1 MVTTQ
6 PAAPTAP
13 APLLT
18 AAELLAL
25 PDDDYRYELVRGTLL
40 RRPPS
45 SFRHGR
51 TVARVVSGLGQFV
64 DERQLGTVLAKSGY
78 HLEWYPDTV
87 RAPDVSFISAERLPP
102 DDLPHGYP
110 MLAPD
115 LAVEVLSPSERPGAR
130 REKMQ
135 DYFAAG
141 TRLVWEI
148 DPAQRTITVYRSA
161 HDGITF
167 VATDEVTGAEVLPG
181 FVCRVA
187 ELIP

>member
-25 PDDDYRYELVRGTLL
+25 PDDDYRYELVRGKLI
-40 RRPPS
+40 RMPPPGS
-45 SFRHGR
+45 CHGR
-51 TVARVVSGLGQFV
+51 TVARVTIRLGHFI
-64 DERQLGTVLAKSGY
+64 ETHNLGTILNESGY
-78 HLEWYPDTV
+78 HLEWGPDTV

-102 DDLPHGYP
+102 DEFPHGYP
-110 MLAPD
+110 TLAPD

-148 DPAQRTITVYRSA
+148 DPGQRTITVYRSV
-161 HDGITF
+161 HDGTTL
-167 VATDEVTGAEVLPG
+167 AAAAELTGAEVLPG

>member
-18 AAELLAL
+18 AADLLAL
-25 PDDDYRYELVRGTLL
+25 PDDDYRYELVRGKLL
-40 RRPPS
+40 RRPLPGL
-45 SFRHGR
+45 RHGR
-51 TVARVVSGLGQFV
+51 TVARVVSELGRFV
-64 DERQLGTVLAKSGY
+64 DERQLGAVLAKSGY
-78 HLEWYPDTV
+78 HLEWGPDTV

-102 DDLPHGYP
+102 DEFPHGYP
-110 MLAPD
+110 TLAPD
-115 LAVEVLSPSERPGAR
+115 LAVEVLSPSERPGMR
-130 REKMQ
+130 REKMR

-141 TRLVWEI
+141 TRLVWEV

-161 HDGITF
+161 QDGTTLA
-167 VATDEVTGAEVLPG
+167 ATDELTGAEVLPG
-181 FVCRVA
+181 FACRVG

>member
-18 AAELLAL
+18 AAGLLAL
-25 PDDDYRYELVRGTLL
+25 PDDGYRYELVRGTLL
-40 RRPPS
+40 RSPLPGL
-45 SFRHGR
+45 RHGR
-51 TVARVVSGLGQFV
+51 TVARVVSRLGRFV

-78 HLEWYPDTV
+78 HLEWDPDTV
-87 RAPDVSFISAERLPP
+87 RAPDVSFIAAERLPP
-102 DDLPHGYP
+102 DEFPHSYP
-110 MLAPD
+110 TLAPD
-115 LAVEVLSPSERPGAR
+115 LAVEVLSPSERPGVR
-130 REKMQ
+130 REKMR

-141 TRLVWEI
+141 TRLVWEV

-161 HDGITF
+161 HDGITLA
-167 VATDEVTGAEVLPG
+167 ATDELTGAEVLPG
-181 FVCRVA
+181 FVCRVG

>member
-13 APLLT
+13 ALLLT

-25 PDDDYRYELVRGTLL
+25 PDDDYRYELVRGKLI
-40 RRPPS
+40 RMPPPGW
-45 SFRHGR
+45 RHGR
-51 TVARVVSGLGQFV
+51 AVVRVASRLDRFV
-64 DERQLGTVLAKSGY
+64 DEKQLGIVLAESGY
-78 HLEWYPDTV
+78 HLEWEPDTV
-87 RAPDVSFISAERLPP
+87 RAPDVSFISAARLPP
-102 DDLPHGYP
+102 SEFPHAYP
-110 MLAPD
+110 TLAPD

-130 REKMQ
+130 REKMR

-161 HDGITF
+161 HDGTPL
-167 VATDEVTGAEVLPG
+167 AAADELTGAEVLPG
-181 FVCRVA
+181 FVCRVG

>member
-6 PAAPTAP
+6 PAVPTAP

-25 PDDDYRYELVRGTLL
+25 PDDDYRYELVRGKLL
-40 RRPPS
+40 RRPLPGL
-45 SFRHGR
+45 RHGR
-51 TVARVVSGLGQFV
+51 TVARVVSGLGRFV
-64 DERQLGTVLAKSGY
+64 DERQLGIVLAESGY
-78 HLEWYPDTV
+78 HLEWEPDTV

-102 DDLPHGYP
+102 DGFPHSYP

-130 REKMQ
+130 REKMR

-148 DPAQRTITVYRSA
+148 DPARRTITVYHSA
-161 HDGITF
+161 HGGTTLA
-167 VATDEVTGAEVLPG
+167 ATDELTGAEILPG
-181 FVCRVA
+181 FVCRVG

>member
-25 PDDDYRYELVRGTLL
+25 PDDDYRYELVRGKLL
-40 RRPPS
+40 RRPLPGM
-45 SFRHGR
+45 RHGR
-51 TVARVVSGLGQFV
+51 IVVLVASRLGHFI
-64 DERQLGTVLAKSGY
+64 ETHNLGTILGASGY
-78 HLEWYPDTV
+78 HLEWGPDTV

-102 DDLPHGYP
+102 DELPHGYP
-110 MLAPD
+110 TLAPD

-141 TRLVWEI
+141 TRLVWEV

-161 HDGITF
+161 HDGTTLA
-167 VATDEVTGAEVLPG
+167 ATDELTGAEVLPG
-181 FVCRVA
+181 FVCRVG

>member
-25 PDDDYRYELVRGTLL
+25 PDDDYRYELVRGRLI
-40 RRPPS
+40 RMPPPGS
-45 SFRHGR
+45 RHGR
-51 TVARVVSGLGQFV
+51 TVARVTIRLGYFIETQN
-64 DERQLGTVLAKSGY
+64 LGTILNESGY
-78 HLEWYPDTV
+78 HLEWGPDTV

-102 DDLPHGYP
+102 DQVPSGYP
-110 MLAPD
+110 TLAPD

-161 HDGITF
+161 HDRTTLA
-167 VATDEVTGAEVLPG
+167 ATDELTAVEVLPG
-181 FVCRVA
+181 FVCRVG

>member
-25 PDDDYRYELVRGTLL
+25 PDDDYRYELVRGKLI
-40 RRPPS
+40 RMPPPGS
-45 SFRHGR
+45 RHGR
-51 TVARVVSGLGQFV
+51 TVARVVSRLGRFV

-78 HLEWYPDTV
+78 HLEWDPDTV

-102 DDLPHGYP
+102 DDLPPGYTR
-110 MLAPD
+110 LAPN

-130 REKMQ
+130 REKVQ

-141 TRLVWEI
+141 TRLVWET
-148 DPAQRTITVYRSA
+148 DPARRTITVYRSV
-161 HDGITF
+161 HDGATLA
-167 VATDEVTGAEVLPG
+167 ATDELTGAEVLPG

>member
-18 AAELLAL
+18 AAALLAL
-25 PDDDYRYELVRGTLL
+25 PDDDYRYELVRGKLI
-40 RRPPS
+40 RMPPPGS
-45 SFRHGR
+45 RHGR
-51 TVARVVSGLGQFV
+51 TVVRVASRLDRFV
-64 DERQLGTVLAKSGY
+64 DERQLGTVLAESGY
-78 HLEWYPDTV
+78 HLEWDPDTV

-102 DDLPHGYP
+102 DQVPSGYP

-148 DPAQRTITVYRSA
+148 DPAQRTITVYRSV
-161 HDGITF
+161 HDGITLA
-167 VATDEVTGAEVLPG
+167 ATDEVTGAEVLPG
-181 FVCRVA
+181 FVCRVG

>member
-25 PDDDYRYELVRGTLL
+25 PDDDYRYELVRGRLL
-40 RRPPS
+40 RRTLPGM
-45 SFRHGR
+45 RHGR
-51 TVARVVSGLGQFV
+51 IVALVASRLGHFIEAH
-64 DERQLGTVLAKSGY
+64 DLGTILGASGY
-78 HLEWYPDTV
+78 LLEWNPDTV
-87 RAPDVSFISAERLPP
+87 RAPDVSFIAAERLPP
-102 DDLPHGYP
+102 DQIPHGYP
-110 MLAPD
+110 TLAPD

-130 REKMQ
+130 REKMR

-141 TRLVWEI
+141 TRLVWEV

-161 HDGITF
+161 HDGTTLA
-167 VATDEVTGAEVLPG
+167 ATDELTGAEVLPG
-181 FVCRVA
+181 FVCRVG

>member
-25 PDDDYRYELVRGTLL
+25 PDDDYRYELVRGKLL
-40 RRPPS
+40 RSPPPGM
-45 SFRHGR
+45 RHGR
-51 TVARVVSGLGQFV
+51 TIALVASRLGHFI
-64 DERQLGTVLAKSGY
+64 ETHNLGTILGTSGY
-78 HLEWYPDTV
+78 HLEWNPDTV
-87 RAPDVSFISAERLPP
+87 RAPDVSFISAARLPP
-102 DDLPHGYP
+102 DQVPAGYP
-110 MLAPD
+110 TLAPD

-130 REKMQ
+130 REKLQ

-148 DPAQRTITVYRSA
+148 DPAQRTITVYRSV
-161 HDGITF
+161 HDRTTLA
-167 VATDEVTGAEVLPG
+167 ATDELTGAEVLPG
-181 FVCRVA
+181 FACRVG

>member
-18 AAELLAL
+18 AADLLAL
-25 PDDDYRYELVRGTLL
+25 PDDDYRYELVRGELI
-40 RRPPS
+40 RRSLPGFS
-45 SFRHGR
+45 HGR
-51 TVARVVSGLGQFV
+51 TVVLVASRLGHFI
-64 DERQLGTVLAKSGY
+64 ETHNLGAILGASGY
-78 HLEWYPDTV
+78 HLEWGPDTV

-102 DDLPHGYP
+102 DELPHGYL

-115 LAVEVLSPSERPGAR
+115 LAVEVLSPSERPGMR
-130 REKMQ
+130 REKMR

-161 HDGITF
+161 HDGTTLA
-167 VATDEVTGAEVLPG
+167 ATDELTGAEVLPG
-181 FVCRVA
+181 FACRVG

>member
-18 AAELLAL
+18 AAELLAF
-25 PDDDYRYELVRGTLL
+25 PDDDYRYELVRGKLI
-40 RRPPS
+40 RMPPPGW
-45 SFRHGR
+45 RHSR
-51 TVARVVSGLGQFV
+51 TVVRVASRLDRFV
-64 DERQLGTVLAKSGY
+64 DERQLGIVLAESGY
-78 HLEWYPDTV
+78 HLEWEPDTV

-102 DDLPHGYP
+102 DEFPHSYP
-110 MLAPD
+110 TLAPD

-148 DPAQRTITVYRSA
+148 DPAQRTITVYRSV
-161 HDGITF
+161 HDRTTL
-167 VATDEVTGAEVLPG
+167 AADDELSGAEVLPG

>member
-25 PDDDYRYELVRGTLL
+25 PDDDYRYELVRGKLI
-40 RRPPS
+40 RMPPPGW
-45 SFRHGR
+45 RHGR
-51 TVARVVSGLGQFV
+51 TVARVTIRLGHFI
-64 DERQLGTVLAKSGY
+64 ETHNLGTILGESGY
-78 HLEWYPDTV
+78 HLEWDPDTV

-102 DDLPHGYP
+102 DELPHGYP
-110 MLAPD
+110 TLAPD

-148 DPAQRTITVYRSA
+148 DPAQRTITVYRSV
-161 HDGITF
+161 HDGTTL
-167 VATDEVTGAEVLPG
+167 AAADELTGAEVLPG

>member
-6 PAAPTAP
+6 PAASTAP

-25 PDDDYRYELVRGTLL
+25 PDDDYRYELVRGKLI
-40 RRPPS
+40 RMPPPGW
-45 SFRHGR
+45 RHGR
-51 TVARVVSGLGQFV
+51 AVVRVASRLDRFV
-64 DERQLGTVLAKSGY
+64 DEKQLGIVLAESGY
-78 HLEWYPDTV
+78 HLEWEPDTV
-87 RAPDVSFISAERLPP
+87 RAPDVSFISAARLPP
-102 DDLPHGYP
+102 SEFPHTYP
-110 MLAPD
+110 TLAPD

-130 REKMQ
+130 REKMR

-148 DPAQRTITVYRSA
+148 DPAQRTITVYRST
-161 HDGITF
+161 HDGTTLA
-167 VATDEVTGAEVLPG
+167 ATDEVTGAEVLPG
-181 FVCRVA
+181 FVCRVG

>member
-18 AAELLAL
+18 AADLLTL
-25 PDDDYRYELVRGTLL
+25 PDDDYRYELVRGKLI
-40 RRPPS
+40 RMPPPGW
-45 SFRHGR
+45 RHGR
-51 TVARVVSGLGQFV
+51 TVVRVASGVERFV
-64 DERQLGTVLAKSGY
+64 DEQQLGIVLAESGY
-78 HLEWYPDTV
+78 HLGWGPDTV
-87 RAPDVSFISAERLPP
+87 RAPDVSFITAERLPP
-102 DDLPHGYP
+102 GEFPHAYP
-110 MLAPD
+110 TLAPD

-130 REKMQ
+130 REKMR

-161 HDGITF
+161 HEGATLA
-167 VATDEVTGAEVLPG
+167 ATDELTGAEVLPG
-181 FVCRVA
+181 FVCRVG

>member
-25 PDDDYRYELVRGTLL
+25 PDDDYRYELVRGKLI
-40 RRPPS
+40 RMPPPGS
-45 SFRHGR
+45 RHGR
-51 TVARVVSGLGQFV
+51 TVARVVSRLGHFI
-64 DERQLGTVLAKSGY
+64 EARNLGTILGASGY
-78 HLEWYPDTV
+78 HLEWDPDTV

-102 DDLPHGYP
+102 DEFPHGYP
-110 MLAPD
+110 TLAPD
-115 LAVEVLSPSERPGAR
+115 LTVEVLSPSERPGAR

-148 DPAQRTITVYRSA
+148 DPAQPTITAYRSV
-161 HDGITF
+161 HDGTTL
-167 VATDEVTGAEVLPG
+167 AAADELTGAEVLPG
-181 FVCRVA
+181 FVCRVG

>member
-18 AAELLAL
+18 AVELLAL
-25 PDDDYRYELVRGTLL
+25 PDDDYRYELVRGKLI
-40 RRPPS
+40 RMPPPGS
-45 SFRHGR
+45 RHGR
-51 TVARVVSGLGQFV
+51 AVARVTIRLGHFI
-64 DERQLGTVLAKSGY
+64 ETHNLGTILSESGY
-78 HLEWYPDTV
+78 HLEWDPDTV

-102 DDLPHGYP
+102 DGFPHSYP
-110 MLAPD
+110 TLAPD
-115 LAVEVLSPSERPGAR
+115 LAVEVLSPSERPGAG
-130 REKMQ
+130 REKMR

-148 DPAQRTITVYRSA
+148 DPAQRTITVYRST
-161 HDGITF
+161 HDGTTLA
-167 VATDEVTGAEVLPG
+167 ATDEVTGAGVLPG
-181 FVCRVA
+181 FVCRVG

>member
-25 PDDDYRYELVRGTLL
+25 PDDDYRYELVRGKLI
-40 RRPPS
+40 RMPPPGS
-45 SFRHGR
+45 RHGR
-51 TVARVVSGLGQFV
+51 TVVRVASRLDQFV
-64 DERQLGTVLAKSGY
+64 DERQLGTVFADSGY
-78 HLEWYPDTV
+78 LLEWGPDTV
-87 RAPDVSFISAERLPP
+87 RAPDISFISAARLPP
-102 DDLPHGYP
+102 DQVPAGYP
-110 MLAPD
+110 TLAPD

-130 REKMQ
+130 REKLW
-135 DYFAAG
+135 DYFTAG

-148 DPAQRTITVYRSA
+148 DPAQRTITVYRSV
-161 HDGITF
+161 HDRTTLA
-167 VATDEVTGAEVLPG
+167 ATDELTGAEVLPG
-181 FVCRVA
+181 FACRVG